1 MVRKKM
7 KQVVISKYGPPEV
20 LKVRDVEKP
29 IPQSGEI
36 LINNHFSGVNFS
48 EVMARMKLYPGAP
61 KPPCTIGGECS
72 GIIEAIGEN
81 VNGFSVGQRVMAFSR
96 FQSYASHV
104 CTSAGM
110 VMPLPDE
117 FSLEQGAAFPVVYI
131 TAYQMLFDLG
141 NLRSGDIVLI
151 HGAGGGVGTA
161 AIQIAKSL
169 DVKIIGTASKW
180 KHPRLN
186 EMGVDCCIDYKHEDV
201 VKKVKSFTKKK
212 GVDVIIDPVGAKN
225 WKMSYECLGIMGKLI
240 IFGDQD
246 LVSGFKLNPF
256 TAMKELWSM
265 PTYKPMS
272 LMSSNKSIMGYHL
285 GRMQGAEEK
294 ITRSVISLNALA
306 KNGHIS
312 PIIHKVFPYMD
323 SAGAHRCMQERK
335 NFGKIL
341 IDFSKAK

>member
-1 MVRKKM
+1 M
-7 KQVVISKYGPPEV
+7 KQIVISKYGAPDV
-20 LKVRDVEKP
+20 LQVRDAEMP
-29 IPQSGEI
+29 ILKSGEI
-36 LINNHFSGVNFS
+36 LIKNHFSGVNFS
-48 EVMARMKLYPGAP
+48 EVMSRMKLYPGAP

-72 GIIEAIGEN
+72 GIIESIGEN

-104 CTSAGM
+104 CTPAEM

-141 NLRSGDIVLI
+141 NLRSGDTVLI

-180 KHPRLN
+180 KHSRLN
-186 EMGVDCCIDYKHEDV
+186 EMGVDCCIDYQNEDLL
-201 VKKVKSFTKKK
+201 KKVKSFTNDK
-212 GVDVIIDPVGAKN
+212 GVDIIIDPVGTKN
-225 WKMSYECLGIMGKLI
+225 WKMSYKCLGIMGKLI

-256 TAMKELWSM
+256 TVIKELWSM

-294 ITRSVISLNALA
+294 ITRSVMALNELA

-312 PIIHKVFPYMD
+312 PIIDSKFPYTD
-323 SAGAHRCMQERK
+323 APGAHQYMQERK

-341 IDFSKAK
+341 IDFSQAE

>member
-7 KQVVISKYGPPEV
+7 KQIVISKYGSPEV
-20 LKVRDVEKP
+20 LQVRNIEKP
-29 IPQSGEI
+29 TPKADEI
-36 LINNHFSGVNFS
+36 LIKNHFSGVNFS

-61 KPPCTIGGECS
+61 KPPCTIGGECC
-72 GIIEAIGEN
+72 GVIEAIGDN
-81 VNGFSVGQRVMAFSR
+81 INGFSIGQRVMAFSR

-104 CTSAGM
+104 CTPVSM
-110 VMPLPDE
+110 VMPLPDK

-141 NLRSGDIVLI
+141 NLRAGDTVLI

-180 KHPRLN
+180 KHPRLK
-186 EMGVDCCIDYKHEDV
+186 EMGVDCCIDYQYENV
-201 VKKVKSFTKKK
+201 VEKVKSFTNNN
-212 GVDVIIDPVGAKN
+212 GVDIIIDPVGAKN

-256 TAMKELWSM
+256 TAIKELWSM
-265 PTYKPMS
+265 PKYKPMS

-294 ITRSVISLNALA
+294 IARSVVALNKLA
-306 KNGHIS
+306 KNGYIL
-312 PIIHKVFPYMD
+312 PIIDKIFPYSD
-323 SAGAHRCMQERK
+323 TPSAHRYMQERK

-341 IDFSKAK
+341 IDFSQAE

>member
-1 MVRKKM
+1 M
-7 KQVVISKYGPPEV
+7 KQIVISKYGSPEV
-20 LKVRDVEKP
+20 LQVRNVEKP
-29 IPQSGEI
+29 TPKSDEV
-36 LINNHFSGVNFS
+36 LIKNHFSGVNFS

-61 KPPCTIGGECS
+61 KPPSTIGGECC
-72 GIIEAIGEN
+72 GVIEAIGDN
-81 VNGFSVGQRVMAFSR
+81 INGFSIGQRVMAFSR

-104 CTSAGM
+104 CSPISM

-141 NLRSGDIVLI
+141 NLRAGDTVLI

-180 KHPRLN
+180 KHARLK
-186 EMGVDCCIDYKHEDV
+186 EMGVDCCIDYQYENV
-201 VKKVKSFTKKK
+201 VEKVKSFTNNN

-256 TAMKELWSM
+256 TAIKELWSM
-265 PTYKPMS
+265 PKYKPMS

-285 GRMQGAEEK
+285 GL
-294 ITRSVISLNALA
+294 SLI
-306 KNGHIS
+306 HI
-312 PIIHKVFPYMD
+312 
-323 SAGAHRCMQERK
+323 
-335 NFGKIL
+335 
-341 IDFSKAK
+341 